1 MAETYDVVVI
11 GAGPGG
17 YVAAIRAAQLGLKAA
32 VVDKQWLGG
41 VCLNVGCIPSKSL
54 LKNAEV
60 VHTLRERGK
69 EFGFSFDNLKLDF
82 GVAVKRSRQ
91 VSDRLVKGVGFLIKK
106 NNIAVHMGTAKLTA
120 KDTVAVTDKDG
131 KQTELKAKNIIVA
144 TGATSAVPGAWKI
157 DGEKVVTYLEAI
169 LQEKLPKSVIVI
181 GSGAIG
187 VEFSTVWNSY
197 GVEVTIVEMLPRIV
211 PLEDEEISSE
221 LEKAFKKSGI
231 KTLTGHKVE
240 AVEAT
245 KTGVKVTVSADTG
258 SVPGAGG
265 TTKVLEADQALV
277 AIGFRPN
284 SKGLGLEEVGVKI
297 SERGFVEIDEKM
309 QTNVPGIW
317 AIGDVT
323 GKLMLAHVG
332 SAMGIVCAEHIAGH
346 ETVTLDYEMMPRA
359 TYCQP
364 QVASFGLT
372 EAQAKERGFTVKIG
386 RFPFQANGKALGLGD
401 YAGWVKLVVDE
412 KYGEILGAHMIGP
425 EVTELLPE
433 LTLAHMLEL
442 TPHEIARNVHAHPTL
457 SEVLMEAAHGA
468 EGQAIHI

>member
-1 MAETYDVVVI
+1 MAENFDVVVI

-17 YVAAIRAAQLGLKAA
+17 YVAAIRAAQLGLKTA

-41 VCLNVGCIPSKSL
+41 VCLNVGCIPSKAL

-60 VHTLRERGK
+60 AHTLRERGK

-91 VSDRLVKGVGFLIKK
+91 VSDRLVKGVGFLMKK
-106 NNIAVHMGTAKLTA
+106 NNITVYMGAAKLSA
-120 KDTVAVTDKDG
+120 KDMVAVTDKDG
-131 KQTELKAKNIIVA
+131 KVTELKAKNIIVA

-197 GVEVTIVEMLPRIV
+197 GVDVTIVEMLPRIV
-211 PLEDEEISSE
+211 PLEDAEISSE
-221 LEKAFKKSGI
+221 LEKAFKKNGI
-231 KTLTGHKVE
+231 KTLVGHKVE

-245 KTGVKVTVSADTG
+245 KTGVKVTVSAD
-258 SVPGAGG
+258 GA
-265 TTKVLEADQALV
+265 TKVLEADQALV

-297 SERGFVEIDEKM
+297 NERGFVEIDEKM

-468 EGQAIHI
+468 EGSAIHI